1 MVDNILNIKLKVERH
16 ESGVDSCDLV
26 LVILIIM
33 IYRLALR

>member
-1 MVDNILNIKLKVERH
+1 MIDKILNIKLKVGQH
-16 ESGVDSCDLV
+16 EFGVDSCDLV